1 MVIAAAAATTVVA
14 IAVNLATSADLPWL
28 AVFKK
33 NLLWWVVG
41 STAAVAVTAFVVVQV
56 QRFADRRI
64 DELLPAEQRLE
75 PWIVDR
81 PDEVRQVVNALLR
94 RPRATVGITTAVHGA
109 GGFGKTTVAKLVRA
123 DRRVLRQ
130 FGGRVY
136 WVTLGRDV
144 RARSAIADKVN
155 DLIARLDPQ
164 SPMSFTDPQQAG
176 QYLASLL
183 STGPP
188 RLIILDDVWHVEQ
201 ELAFPVGGRCVRL
214 ITTRI
219 PSLVGGES
227 IPVPVDQVTQDQARL
242 LLTAGMP
249 ALPSAVV
256 RDLVAETGRWP
267 LLLRLVNKVLSDQV
281 TMHADAAAA
290 ARSLVDRLRRSGALQ
305 VDGLSGASVQRLDVN
320 DPDQRRHA
328 IAATIEASAG
338 LLAPVERARFAE
350 LAVFAEDETVP
361 VALVQ
366 KLWQETGGLDIV
378 RTRALCARLAQLAL
392 LTVTG
397 VDDDGAVSLHD
408 VVRDYLQEELGS
420 ERLVELHR
428 SLLRAVADGIPV
440 AIPFAHRA
448 SDSSCGGRIAWW
460 QMAESAR
467 YLWDHLVEHLVAG
480 QYPTSAEALVVDLR
494 WVLARVEQSGPIAP
508 YIDLS
513 LVDTRRCA
521 RLHRLLGQTAHLLA
535 PTSPARFR
543 ADILFSRVA
552 HDPEWGPQA
561 SELAQG
567 RTAPALV
574 NRWPLPD
581 LPDPALLRTLTAH
594 TKMVRALAVS
604 PDGSRIASASDD
616 NTMRIWDTASE
627 KELAAAHHQS
637 SSISILV
644 AGPDGSWFASAND
657 AHVVQIWDAITAEE
671 RSSFT
676 GHELPV
682 RALVAAPDGSW
693 LASAGDDRQIRIW
706 DTITTTA
713 RCVLDGHRDAIQ
725 CLAVAPDGSWL
736 ASASADQT
744 VRVWDTSTGRDRFTL
759 AEHTGTV
766 HALAVA
772 PDGSWLASASAD
784 HTVRVWDTS
793 TGRNRRIL
801 AGHTRAVRLLMA
813 APDGSWLASAADDH
827 SVRVWTM
834 ETGEERATH
843 TPRGPLAAGFAVS
856 PDGRWLASS
865 SYSGTIVVWD
875 TASGKPLAT
884 LTAHTDVVR
893 ALVAPSRTGL
903 VSAGDDNTVRTWDL
917 SSLERRSRNNARTR
931 SVNLLAV
938 SPDGKWLASAGDDNM
953 IRTWDTATSERR
965 FTYTDSVYSLMNEET
980 YSLMREEAYPWMR
993 EEEYPWMREG
1003 EYPWMYEEAKALT
1016 IAPNGRWLA
1025 LALDDRN
1032 IRLWRTLADN
1042 VPARW
1047 FTGPSTMD
1055 TGFTTFLSNAEAL
1068 AVTPDGRTL
1077 VCAGDGDY
1085 KIRLWNV
1092 NVKRGPYNPLDDD
1105 GPPPEIARREFG
1117 PYRFMGHT
1125 DTVRALAIAPD
1136 GTWIA
1141 SAGDDMTILFWDM
1154 QDGRNLAAVKG
1165 HARPVRT
1172 LAVAP
1177 DGTWL
1182 VSAGDDQDIRLWD
1195 VGTRRQISTLVGH
1208 TQPVRALAVAPDG
1221 HWLASVSDDQT
1232 VRIWDIA
1239 NREVAALLR
1248 IEEPASACAW
1258 TPDGQ
1263 SIAVAGRAGLY
1274 LFDFVTGTTF

>member
-1 MVIAAAAATTVVA
+1 M
-14 IAVNLATSADLPWL
+14 
-28 AVFKK
+28 
-33 NLLWWVVG
+33 
-41 STAAVAVTAFVVVQV
+41 
-56 QRFADRRI
+56 
-64 DELLPAEQRLE
+64 
-75 PWIVDR
+75 
-81 PDEVRQVVNALLR
+81 NALLR
-94 RPRATVGITTAVHGA
+94 QPRATVGITTAVHGA

-164 SPMSFTDPQQAG
+164 NPMSFTDPQQAG
-176 QYLASLL
+176 QYLAALL

-188 RLIILDDVWHVEQ
+188 RLIILDDVWHSEQ
-201 ELAFPVGGRCVRL
+201 ESAFPVGGRCVRL

-227 IPVPVDQVTQDQARL
+227 IPVPVDQVTQEQARL
-242 LLTAGMP
+242 LLTAELP
-249 ALPSAVV
+249 ALPPAVI

-281 TMHADAAAA
+281 TVHADAAAA
-290 ARSLVDRLRRSGALQ
+290 ARSLVDQLRRSGALQ
-305 VDGLSGASVQRLDVN
+305 LDGLSGASAQRLDVN
-320 DPDQRRHA
+320 DPDQRQRA
-328 IAATIEASAG
+328 IAATIEASVG

-350 LAVFAEDETVP
+350 LAVFVEDEMVP

-366 KLWQETGGLDIV
+366 ELWRETGGLDIV

-397 VDDDGAVSLHD
+397 ADAGGAVSLHD

-428 SLLRAVADGIPV
+428 SMLRAAADGIPIAV
-440 AIPFAHRA
+440 PFAHQT
-448 SDSSCGGRIAWW
+448 SDTTAGDRIAWW
-460 QMAESAR
+460 HMAESAR

-480 QYPTSAEALVVDLR
+480 QYTNSAEALVVDLR
-494 WVLARVEQSGPIAP
+494 WVLARVGQSGPTAP
-508 YIDLS
+508 YTDLS
-513 LVDTRRCA
+513 LVDTSRCA

-535 PTSPARFR
+535 PTRPARFR

-552 HDPEWGPQA
+552 HDPEWGLQA

-567 RTAPALV
+567 RAAPVLV

-581 LPDPALLRTLTAH
+581 LPDPALRRTLTAH

-616 NTMRIWDTASE
+616 NTVRIWDTASE
-627 KELAAAHHQS
+627 EVLAVARNQS
-637 SSISILV
+637 SSVSILV

-657 AHVVQIWDAITAEE
+657 AHVVQIWDAITAEV
-671 RSSFT
+671 RRSFT

-682 RALVAAPDGSW
+682 RALVTAPDGSW

-706 DTITTTA
+706 DTSTTTA
-713 RCVLDGHRDAIQ
+713 RWVLHGHRDAIR
-725 CLAVAPDGSWL
+725 CLAVAPDGTWL
-736 ASASADQT
+736 ASASADHT
-744 VRVWDTSTGRDRFTL
+744 VRVWDTSTGRNRFTL
-759 AEHTGTV
+759 AEHTGAV

-793 TGRNRRIL
+793 TGSNRFTL
-801 AGHTRAVRLLMA
+801 AEHTRAVHLLMA
-813 APDGSWLASAADDH
+813 APDGSWLASAGDDH
-827 SVRVWTM
+827 GVRFWTM
-834 ETGEERATH
+834 DTGEERATH
-843 TPRGPLAAGFAVS
+843 TWMRHLAAGFAVS

-865 SYSGTIVVWD
+865 SYNGTILVWD
-875 TASGKPLAT
+875 TASGNPLAT

-917 SSLERRSRNNARTR
+917 SGLERRSKTNGRTR

-938 SPDGKWLASAGDDNM
+938 SPDGKWLASAGGDNT
-953 IRTWDTATSERR
+953 IRTWDTATGERR
-965 FTYTDSVYSLMNEET
+965 FTYTNFA
-980 YSLMREEAYPWMR
+980 YSLMRDEAHSWMR
-993 EEEYPWMREG
+993 D
-1003 EYPWMYEEAKALT
+1003 EAKALT
-1016 IAPNGRWLA
+1016 IAPDGSWLA
-1025 LALDDRN
+1025 LALDNRTV
-1032 IRLWRTLADN
+1032 RLWRALADTI
-1042 VPARW
+1042 PAKWLRDPSIAMYAD
-1047 FTGPSTMD
+1047 PST
-1055 TGFTTFLSNAEAL
+1055 FSANAEAL

-1077 VCAGDGDY
+1077 VCAGGDDH
-1085 KIRLWNV
+1085 KIRLWTV
-1092 NVKRGPYNPLDDD
+1092 RVKEGQYNPLHSKA
-1105 GPPPEIARREFG
+1105 PLPRITRRKFG
-1117 PYRFMGHT
+1117 HRRFMGHT
-1125 DTVRALAIAPD
+1125 DTVRALAMAPD
-1136 GTWIA
+1136 GTWVA
-1141 SAGDDMTILFWDM
+1141 SAGDDGTLRFWDT
-1154 QDGRNLAAVKG
+1154 DGRELATVTG

-1177 DGTWL
+1177 DGSWL
-1182 VSAGDDQDIRLWD
+1182 ASAGDDQDIRLWD
-1195 VGTRRQISTLVGH
+1195 VGTRHQISTLVGH
-1208 TQPVRALAVAPDG
+1208 TQPVRALTVAPDG
-1221 HWLASVSDDQT
+1221 RWLASVGDDQT
-1232 VRIWDIA
+1232 VRIWDLA
-1239 NREVAALLR
+1239 TLDVAALLR

-1258 TPDGQ
+1258 TPDGR
-1263 SIAVAGRAGLY
+1263 SVAVAGQAGLY
-1274 LFDFVTGTTF
+1274 LFDFVTGTMS